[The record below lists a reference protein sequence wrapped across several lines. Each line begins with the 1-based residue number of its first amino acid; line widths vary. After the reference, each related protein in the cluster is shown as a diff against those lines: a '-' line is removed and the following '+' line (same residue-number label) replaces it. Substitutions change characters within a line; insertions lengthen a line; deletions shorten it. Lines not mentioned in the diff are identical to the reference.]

1 MPDTSPYHDETE
13 VPYVNSIDLDSNA
26 GFYINATRDPYTQ
39 HYNMYDYITQEI
51 PFILE
56 NNFNIGKNGHKSIS
70 GHNMGGHGA
79 LTVALR
85 QGRSSWRSVSAFA
98 PICNPTNSSWGSKA
112 FDKFYRFRES
122 GIMHDASCLLQSL
135 KFPLYD
141 NILIDQ
147 GTEDVLLEEQL
158 KPDILIKAAEN
169 SAQKITL
176 NMRQGFDHSYYFITS
191 FIEDHVNFHS
201 HYLHGSDSSLFRCHM
216 LC

>member
-1 MPDTSPYHDETE
+1 
-13 VPYVNSIDLDSNA
+13 
-26 GFYINATRDPYTQ
+26 
-39 HYNMYDYITQEI
+39 
-51 PFILE
+51 
-56 NNFNIGKNGHKSIS
+56 
-70 GHNMGGHGA
+70 
-79 LTVALR
+79 
-85 QGRSSWRSVSAFA
+85 
-98 PICNPTNSSWGSKA
+98 
-112 FDKFYRFRES
+112 
-122 GIMHDASCLLQSL
+122 MHDASCLLQSL